1 MNSTWRKAA
10 AKKKRAEKDS
20 AVLRDD
26 VRPRTADESSNGVA
40 QLPPSRWAGEVD
52 AGRDAAVGEAAVGE
66 AAVGE
71 AAVGKAAEDEDGGE
85 GGGFGP
91 GVSPMAA
98 QHRPITNT
106 LSPKNN

>member
-66 AAVGE
+66 AAVG
-71 AAVGKAAEDEDGGE
+71 KAAEDEDGGE

-91 GVSPMAA
+91 GVAPMAA